1 MTLALRS
8 PEITRRGMLAGIG
21 GMTFYFALGTDGTR
35 ILPPADAA
43 TRPAP
48 LSPWV
53 RIAPDGNIT
62 ILTITEMGQGSGTSI
77 PLMIAEEMDADWN
90 KVTLEWAPSNPDV
103 YGWPDRSG
111 RRVMTV
117 TGSRA
122 VMMYW
127 NDLRTAGAQ
136 VRKVLVANAADAFVS
151 ESEHREPSIDVK
163 ALHAK
168 IGQQALELDFLSNA
182 LGRDRGPSGKR

>member
-8 PEITRRGMLAGIG
+8 PEITRRGMLAGSA
-21 GMTFYFALGTDGTR
+21 GMTFYLALGTDGTR

-62 ILTITEMGQGSGTSI
+62 ILTITEMGQGRGTCI
-77 PLMIAEEMDADWN
+77 PLMIPGEMESDWN

-127 NDLRTAGAQ
+127 NDLRKGRAEGGQ
-136 VRKVLVANAADAFVS
+136 GVVAWWL
-151 ESEHREPSIDVK
+151 R
-163 ALHAK
+163 
-168 IGQQALELDFLSNA
+168 
-182 LGRDRGPSGKR
+182 